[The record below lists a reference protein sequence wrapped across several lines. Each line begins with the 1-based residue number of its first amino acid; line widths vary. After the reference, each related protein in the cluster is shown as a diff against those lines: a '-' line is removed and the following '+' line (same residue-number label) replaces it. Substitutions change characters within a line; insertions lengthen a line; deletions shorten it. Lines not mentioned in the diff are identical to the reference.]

1 ALERRAGGLA
11 GHVAVAAPGASVE
24 VVEVSSR
31 VGGGAAPGR
40 ELPSFGLSIGFSYG
54 PDELVG
60 RLRASDPPVIGR
72 IVDGRVI
79 LDVRTILPDEDDA
92 FVASVARALA
102 TGEDD

>member
-1 ALERRAGGLA
+1 RRAGGLA
-11 GHVAVAAPGASVE
+11 EHVAVAAPGASVE

-40 ELPSFGLSIGFSYG
+40 ELPSFGLAIGFFHG

-60 RLRASDPPVIGR
+60 RLRATDPPVIGR
-72 IVDGRVI
+72 IVDDRVV

-92 FVASVARALA
+92 FVASVVQALD
-102 TGEDD
+102 TGGDG